1 MTTSE
6 RDSGGPS
13 VSVIIPVRDGEAT
26 LRPCIEALAS
36 SSIRDFEVVFVDDGS
51 RDATPDLLVEAAERL
66 AKIGVQVTRLR
77 NETSRGAF
85 AARNRGALAARG
97 AVLLFTDADVEVQE
111 ETIARVWQRC
121 GIEEM
126 PAVIGLYTLDQPHD
140 DLLTRYKNSWIRYS
154 YLVAGDH
161 VDWFFTAVGAVR
173 RDVWVACG
181 PFREHFERDTGG
193 GDVDYGRR
201 LRACGFTIRL
211 DKQLEVRH
219 RRGFTAPKLL
229 RNDFLR
235 AYGWAGL
242 GLATAGLRASMRGG
256 IANVDPGFVVSVAL
270 AGTVLA
276 APWIALA
283 LGGGWTV
290 VALVGLAYVASVG
303 GFLWWV
309 AKVMSPSIALR
320 FLPISFIDH
329 VACGFGVAAALARH
343 TLDRIRPGRR

>member
-1 MTTSE
+1 MTTAPR
-6 RDSGGPS
+6 RDDGPS

-26 LRPCIEALAS
+26 LRACIEALAS

-51 RDATPDLLVEAAERL
+51 RDATPGFLLEGAERL
-66 AKIGVQVTRLR
+66 AKIGVEVTRLR

-85 AARNRGALAARG
+85 AARNQGAALARG
-97 AVLLFTDADVEVQE
+97 AVLFFTDADVQVQE

-121 GIEEM
+121 GTEAL

-140 DLLTRYKNSWIRYS
+140 DLVTRYKNSWIRYS

-173 RDVWVACG
+173 RDVWETCG

-211 DKQLEVRH
+211 DKSLEVRH
-219 RRGFTAPKLL
+219 RRAFTAAALL

-242 GLATAGLRASMRGG
+242 GLATAGLHGSMRGG

-270 AGTVLA
+270 AGALLA
-276 APWIALA
+276 APGLAFA

-290 VALVGLAYVASVG
+290 VATLALAYVASVG
-303 GFLWWV
+303 AFLWW
-309 AKVMSPSIALR
+309 AARVMSPSVALR

-329 VACGFGVAAALARH
+329 VACGFGVATALARH
-343 TLDRIRPGRR
+343 MFAGIGSGKA